1 MKEGYYWIRHNEC
14 VQIAY
19 YSHGQT
25 EDMLTGKIISG
36 VWHFTQGFDLCHN
49 GEAIVLKGPLPPP
62 L

>member
-1 MKEGYYWIRHNEC
+1 MKEGYYWIKHNEC

-25 EDMLTGKIISG
+25 EDMLSGKIISG
-36 VWHFTQGFDLCHN
+36 VWHLTHGFDLCNN